1 MRISLSSNL
10 RITFLYPPSLNP
22 HLFPMPSLKEGDPAP
37 AISLNTDTGEPFTLS
52 SLKGQNVVLYFYP
65 KADTPGCTKESCEFR
80 DTSKKFTKANTVIVG
95 VSPDQTKAQAKFKE
109 KFELPFVL
117 LADVDHKTC
126 EDYGVW
132 KEKSMYGKKYM
143 GVERTTFVIEPK
155 GKIKK
160 IFPKVKVDGHAEE
173 VLAAIG

>member
-1 MRISLSSNL
+1 
-10 RITFLYPPSLNP
+10 
-22 HLFPMPSLKEGDPAP
+22 MPELKEGDPAP
-37 AISLNTDTGEPFTLS
+37 AISLDTDSGQPFTLS
-52 SLKGQNVVLYFYP
+52 SLKGKNVVLYFYP
-65 KADTPGCTKESCEFR
+65 KADTPGCTKEACEFR
-80 DTSKKFTKANTVIVG
+80 DTTKKFTKANTVIVG
-95 VSPDQTKAQAKFKE
+95 VSPDASKSQAKFKE
-109 KFELPFVL
+109 KFDLPFLL
-117 LADVDHKTC
+117 LADVDHKTS

-143 GVERTTFVIEPK
+143 GVERTTFVIDPK